1 MSKSGR
7 RSAEP
12 VRYGKSSH
20 DDWIEDRGVVVR
32 LLNDDREEDG
42 HQRFVVRLASGQ
54 TLLVAH
60 NVTLAERVPLGV
72 GDRVSFRGVYEWNE
86 QGGLVHW
93 THRDPLGSDEAGF
106 IRFRDTVYA

>member
-1 MSKSGR
+1 MSKSSR

-12 VRYGKSSH
+12 SRYGKSSH
-20 DDWIEDRGVVVR
+20 DSWIEDRGLVVR
-32 LLNDDREEDG
+32 LLNDDREDGG
-42 HQRFVVRLASGQ
+42 HQRFVVRLAGGQ

-60 NVTLAERVPLGV
+60 NIALAGRVPLGV

-93 THRDPLGSDEAGF
+93 THRDPLGEGEAGF
-106 IRFRDTVYA
+106 IRFRGRVFA